1 MSNEEKTLEQVL
13 WDSANVMR
21 QTMGAAD
28 YMNYAL
34 GIIFYKHLSD
44 KVLESAAMT
53 LVDAGEMEESDVETE
68 AQRQAVYQK
77 YYSDESFRDDLL
89 DSMDMDYTIKPEATF
104 TALMDEIRAQ
114 KFQLE
119 HLNQAF
125 TDIEQSNS
133 DLLGH
138 LFDDVDLHSTK
149 LGSTPQKRNEL
160 IADVMTALAP
170 LNLDSHSGDILG
182 DAYEYMISNFASD
195 MGQKAGEFYTPQ
207 SVSTLLTHIVTSG
220 NEEKK
225 GFSAYDPAMGSGSL
239 LLNVKHYIQ
248 DADSIEYY
256 GQEIKTST
264 YNLARMNMI
273 IHGVAATNQ
282 HLHNADTLD
291 KDWPADEVTDFD
303 AVMMNPPYSQK
314 WSADKGFL
322 SDPRFSDYGVLAPKS
337 KADYAFLLH
346 GLYHLKST
354 GTMGIVLPHGVL
366 FRGGTEGKIRQ
377 KLLEKGYIYAVIGL
391 PAGIFYST
399 GIPTIIMVLKK
410 DRPGR
415 DVLFID
421 GSKEFVKG
429 KPQNTLTD
437 VNIDRLYNA
446 YKDRKD
452 EEKFCHVA
460 TFEEIQENDF
470 NLNIPRYVDTFE
482 PEPDVD
488 LGELNKE
495 MAETNEQIKANEK
508 ELLAMLKELT
518 RRIPRKSKTFRISST
533 CLNEVTCDEKRN
545 KESPDYTIPGLHRRL
560 ETA

>member
-1 MSNEEKTLEQVL
+1 MASLKGETIMNNEEKNLEQVL

-28 YMNYAL
+28 YMDYAL
-34 GIIFYKHLSD
+34 GLIFYKHLSD
-44 KVLESAAMT
+44 KTLETAAQALT
-53 LVDAGEMEESDVETE
+53 DTGEMEESEVATE
-68 AQRQAVYQK
+68 EQRQAAYK
-77 YYSDESFRDDLL
+77 TYYDDPDSHDDLL
-89 DSMDMDYTIKPEATF
+89 ASMDMDYTIKPDFTF
-104 TALMDEIRAQ
+104 TAFLKEI
-114 KFQLE
+114 KDKTFQLE
-119 HLNQAF
+119 HLEQAF
-125 TDIEQSNS
+125 RDLEQSNA

-138 LFDDVDLHSTK
+138 LFDDVDLHSNK
-149 LGSTPQKRNEL
+149 LGPTPQKQNDL
-160 IADVMTALAP
+160 IADVMQALAP
-170 LNLDSHSGDILG
+170 LNLDSHSGDVLG
-182 DAYEYMISNFASD
+182 DAYEYLIGNFASD

-220 NEEKK
+220 YEDKK

-239 LLNVKHYIQ
+239 LLNVRKYIQ
-248 DADSIEYY
+248 SADSIEYY

-273 IHGVAATNQ
+273 IHGVSATNQ

-322 SDPRFSDYGVLAPKS
+322 NDPRFSDYGVLAPKS

-366 FRGGTEGKIRQ
+366 FRGAAEGKIRQ

-437 VNIDRLYNA
+437 ANIERLYKT

-508 ELLAMLKELT
+508 ELLDMLKELT
-518 RRIPRKSKTFRISST
+518 TTDAKKAKDLQDF
-533 CLNEVTCDEKRN
+533 
-545 KESPDYTIPGLHRRL
+545 LHL
-560 ETA
+560 FE

>member
-1 MSNEEKTLEQVL
+1 MENENKSLEQVL

-28 YMNYAL
+28 YMSYAL
-34 GIIFYKHLSD
+34 GLIFYKHLSD
-44 KVLESAAMT
+44 KTLESSAKV
-53 LVDAGEMEESDVETE
+53 LVDSGEVDGSVVETE
-68 AQRQAVYQK
+68 SQRQEVYK
-77 YYSDESFRDDLL
+77 KFYEDKTFHDDLL
-89 DSMDMDYTIKPEATF
+89 YSMDMDYEIKPNFTF
-104 TALMDEIRAQ
+104 TALVDEIKDK

-119 HLNQAF
+119 HLQQGF
-125 TDIEQSNS
+125 SDLEQSNPE
-133 DLLGH
+133 LLGH

-149 LGSTPQKRNEL
+149 LGSTPQKQNEM
-160 IADVMTALAP
+160 ISGVMKALAP
-170 LNLDSHSGDILG
+170 LNLDSHSVDILG
-182 DAYEYMISNFASD
+182 NAYEYLIGNFASD

-207 SVSTLLTHIVTSG
+207 SVSRLLTHIVTWG
-220 NEEKK
+220 KEEKQ
-225 GFSAYDPAMGSGSL
+225 GFTAYDPAMGSGSL
-239 LLNVKHYIQ
+239 LLNVRRYIK
-248 DADSIEYY
+248 DADSINYY

-264 YNLARMNMI
+264 FNLARMNMI
-273 IHGVAATNQ
+273 IHGISATNQ
-282 HLHNADTLD
+282 HLRNADTLD
-291 KDWPADEVTDFD
+291 KDWPADEITDFD

-346 GLYHLKST
+346 GLFHLKST

-366 FRGGTEGKIRQ
+366 FRGAAEGKIRQ

-421 GSKEFVKG
+421 GSKEFIKG
-429 KPQNTLTD
+429 KPQNLLED
-437 VNIDRLYNA
+437 KNIDKLFQA

-452 EEKFCHVA
+452 VDKFAHVA
-460 TFEEIQENDF
+460 SFDEIRENEF

-482 PEPDVD
+482 PEPEID
-488 LGELNKE
+488 LAEVNKA
-495 MAETNEQIKANEK
+495 MAETNKEIAQNED
-508 ELLAMLKELT
+508 ELLAMLQELT
-518 RRIPRKSKTFRISST
+518 TD
-533 CLNEVTCDEKRN
+533 DEKKAKDLQN
-545 KESPDYTIPGLHRRL
+545 FLRL
-560 ETA
+560 MK

>member
-1 MSNEEKTLEQVL
+1 MTNEEKNLEQVL

-28 YMNYAL
+28 YMDYAL
-34 GIIFYKHLSD
+34 GLIFYKHLSD
-44 KVLESAAMT
+44 KTLETAAQALT
-53 LVDAGEMEESDVETE
+53 DTGEMEESEGATE
-68 AQRQAVYQK
+68 EQRQAAYK
-77 YYSDESFRDDLL
+77 TYYDDPDSHDDLL
-89 DSMDMDYTIKPEATF
+89 ASMDMDYTIKPDFTF
-104 TALMDEIRAQ
+104 TAFLKEI
-114 KFQLE
+114 KDKTFQLE
-119 HLNQAF
+119 HLEQAF
-125 TDIEQSNS
+125 RDLEQSNAE
-133 DLLGH
+133 LLGH
-138 LFDDVDLHSTK
+138 LFDDVDLHSNK
-149 LGSTPQKRNEL
+149 LGPTPQKQNDL
-160 IADVMTALAP
+160 IADVMQALAP
-170 LNLDSHSGDILG
+170 LNLDSHSGDVLG
-182 DAYEYMISNFASD
+182 DAYEYLIGNFASD

-220 NEEKK
+220 YEDKK

-239 LLNVKHYIQ
+239 LLNVRKYIQ
-248 DADSIEYY
+248 SADSIEYY

-273 IHGVAATNQ
+273 IHGVSATNQ

-291 KDWPADEVTDFD
+291 KDWPTDEVTDFD

-322 SDPRFSDYGVLAPKS
+322 NDPRFSDYGVLAPKS

-366 FRGGTEGKIRQ
+366 FRGAAEGKIRQ

-437 VNIDRLYNA
+437 ANIERLYKA

-460 TFEEIQENDF
+460 TFEEIKDNDF

-518 RRIPRKSKTFRISST
+518 TTDTKKAKDLQDF
-533 CLNEVTCDEKRN
+533 
-545 KESPDYTIPGLHRRL
+545 LHL
-560 ETA
+560 FE

>member
-1 MSNEEKTLEQVL
+1 MNNEEKNLEQVL
-13 WDSANVMR
+13 WDSANIMR

-28 YMNYAL
+28 YMDYAL
-34 GIIFYKHLSD
+34 GLIFYKHLSD
-44 KVLESAAMT
+44 KTLETAAQALT
-53 LVDAGEMEESDVETE
+53 EAGEIDESEVATEE
-68 AQRQAVYQK
+68 QRQEAYTK
-77 YYSDESFRDDLL
+77 YYDDPDSQEYLL
-89 DSMDMDYTIKPEATF
+89 ASMDMDYTIKPDFTF
-104 TALMDEIRAQ
+104 TAFLKEI
-114 KFQLE
+114 KDKTFQLE
-119 HLNQAF
+119 HLEQAF
-125 TDIEQSNS
+125 RDLEQSNA

-138 LFDDVDLHSTK
+138 LFDDVDLHSNK
-149 LGSTPQKRNEL
+149 LGPTPQKQNDL
-160 IADVMTALAP
+160 IADVMQALAP
-170 LNLDSHSGDILG
+170 LNLDSHSGDVLG
-182 DAYEYMISNFASD
+182 DAYEYLIGNFASD

-220 NEEKK
+220 YEDKK

-239 LLNVKHYIQ
+239 LLNVRKYIES
-248 DADSIEYY
+248 ADSIEYY

-273 IHGVAATNQ
+273 IHGVSATNQ

-322 SDPRFSDYGVLAPKS
+322 NDPRFSDYGVLAPKS

-366 FRGGTEGKIRQ
+366 FRGAAEGKIRQ

-437 VNIDRLYNA
+437 ANIERLYKA

-460 TFEEIQENDF
+460 TFEEIKENDF

-495 MAETNEQIKANEK
+495 MAETNEQIEANEK

-518 RRIPRKSKTFRISST
+518 TTDAKKAKDLQDF
-533 CLNEVTCDEKRN
+533 
-545 KESPDYTIPGLHRRL
+545 LHL
-560 ETA
+560 FE

>member
-1 MSNEEKTLEQVL
+1 MTNEEKNLEQVL

-28 YMNYAL
+28 YMDYAL
-34 GIIFYKHLSD
+34 GLIFYKHLSD
-44 KVLESAAMT
+44 KTLETAAQALT
-53 LVDAGEMEESDVETE
+53 DTGEMEESEVATE
-68 AQRQAVYQK
+68 EQRQATYK
-77 YYSDESFRDDLL
+77 TYYDDPDSHDDLL
-89 DSMDMDYTIKPEATF
+89 ASMDMDYTIKPDFTF
-104 TALMDEIRAQ
+104 TAFLKEI
-114 KFQLE
+114 KDKTFQLE
-119 HLNQAF
+119 HLEQAF
-125 TDIEQSNS
+125 RDLEQSNA

-138 LFDDVDLHSTK
+138 LFDDVDLHSNK
-149 LGSTPQKRNEL
+149 LGPTPQKQNDL
-160 IADVMTALAP
+160 IADVMQALAP
-170 LNLDSHSGDILG
+170 LNLDSHNGDVLG
-182 DAYEYMISNFASD
+182 DAYEYLIGNFASD

-220 NEEKK
+220 YEDKK

-239 LLNVKHYIQ
+239 LLNVRKYIQ
-248 DADSIEYY
+248 SADSIEYY

-273 IHGVAATNQ
+273 IHGVSATNQ
-282 HLHNADTLD
+282 HIHNADTLD

-322 SDPRFSDYGVLAPKS
+322 NDPRFSDYGVLAPKS

-366 FRGGTEGKIRQ
+366 FRGAAEGKIRQ

-437 VNIDRLYNA
+437 ANIERLYNA

-495 MAETNEQIKANEK
+495 MAETNEQIEANEK

-518 RRIPRKSKTFRISST
+518 TTDIKKAKDLQDF
-533 CLNEVTCDEKRN
+533 
-545 KESPDYTIPGLHRRL
+545 LHL
-560 ETA
+560 FE

>member
-1 MSNEEKTLEQVL
+1 MNNEEKNLEQVL

-28 YMNYAL
+28 YMDYAL
-34 GIIFYKHLSD
+34 GLIFYKHLSD
-44 KVLESAAMT
+44 KTLETAAQALT
-53 LVDAGEMEESDVETE
+53 EAGEIDESEVATEEQWQE
-68 AQRQAVYQK
+68 AYTK
-77 YYSDESFRDDLL
+77 YYDDPDSQEYLL
-89 DSMDMDYTIKPEATF
+89 ASMDMDYTIKPDFTF
-104 TALMDEIRAQ
+104 TAFLKEI
-114 KFQLE
+114 KDKTFQLE
-119 HLNQAF
+119 HLEQAF
-125 TDIEQSNS
+125 RDLEQSNA

-138 LFDDVDLHSTK
+138 LFDDVDLHSNK
-149 LGSTPQKRNEL
+149 LGPTPQKQNDL
-160 IADVMTALAP
+160 IADVMQALAP
-170 LNLDSHSGDILG
+170 LNLDSHSGDVLG
-182 DAYEYMISNFASD
+182 DAYEYLIGNFASD

-220 NEEKK
+220 YEDKK

-239 LLNVKHYIQ
+239 LLNVRKYIQ
-248 DADSIEYY
+248 SADSIEYY

-273 IHGVAATNQ
+273 IHGVSATNQ

-322 SDPRFSDYGVLAPKS
+322 NDPRFSDYGVLAPKS

-366 FRGGTEGKIRQ
+366 FRGAAEGKIRQ

-437 VNIDRLYNA
+437 ANIERLYKA

-495 MAETNEQIKANEK
+495 MAETNEQIEANEK
-508 ELLAMLKELT
+508 ELLDMLKELT
-518 RRIPRKSKTFRISST
+518 TMDTKKAKDLQDF
-533 CLNEVTCDEKRN
+533 
-545 KESPDYTIPGLHRRL
+545 LHL
-560 ETA
+560 FE

>member
-1 MSNEEKTLEQVL
+1 MTNEEKNLEQVL

-28 YMNYAL
+28 YMDYAL
-34 GIIFYKHLSD
+34 GLIFYKHLSD
-44 KVLESAAMT
+44 KTLETAAQALT
-53 LVDAGEMEESDVETE
+53 EAGEIDESEVATEE
-68 AQRQAVYQK
+68 QRQEAYTK
-77 YYSDESFRDDLL
+77 YYDDPDSQEYLL
-89 DSMDMDYTIKPEATF
+89 ASMDMDYTIKPDFTF
-104 TALMDEIRAQ
+104 TAFLKEI
-114 KFQLE
+114 KDKTFQLE
-119 HLNQAF
+119 HLEQAF
-125 TDIEQSNS
+125 RDLEQSNA

-138 LFDDVDLHSTK
+138 LFDDVDLHSNK
-149 LGSTPQKRNEL
+149 LGPTPQKQNDL
-160 IADVMTALAP
+160 IADVMQALAP
-170 LNLDSHSGDILG
+170 LNLDSHSGDVLG
-182 DAYEYMISNFASD
+182 DAYEYLIGNFASD

-220 NEEKK
+220 YEDKK

-239 LLNVKHYIQ
+239 LLNVRKYIQ
-248 DADSIEYY
+248 SADSIEYY

-273 IHGVAATNQ
+273 IHGVSATNQ

-322 SDPRFSDYGVLAPKS
+322 NDPRFSDYGVLAPKS

-366 FRGGTEGKIRQ
+366 FRGAAEGKIRQ

-437 VNIDRLYNA
+437 ANSERLYKA

-495 MAETNEQIKANEK
+495 MAETNEQIEANEK
-508 ELLAMLKELT
+508 ELLDMLKELT
-518 RRIPRKSKTFRISST
+518 TTDTKKAKDLQDF
-533 CLNEVTCDEKRN
+533 
-545 KESPDYTIPGLHRRL
+545 LHL
-560 ETA
+560 FE

>member
-1 MSNEEKTLEQVL
+1 MNNEEKNLEQVL

-28 YMNYAL
+28 YMDYAL
-34 GIIFYKHLSD
+34 GLIFYKHLSD
-44 KVLESAAMT
+44 KTLETAAQALT
-53 LVDAGEMEESDVETE
+53 EAGEIDESEVATEE
-68 AQRQAVYQK
+68 QRQEAYTK
-77 YYSDESFRDDLL
+77 YYDDPDSQEYLL
-89 DSMDMDYTIKPEATF
+89 ASMDMDYTIKPDFTF
-104 TALMDEIRAQ
+104 TAFLKEI
-114 KFQLE
+114 KDKTFQLE
-119 HLNQAF
+119 HLEQAF
-125 TDIEQSNS
+125 RDLEQSNA

-138 LFDDVDLHSTK
+138 LFDDVDLHSNK
-149 LGSTPQKRNEL
+149 LGPTPQKQNDL
-160 IADVMTALAP
+160 IADVMQALAP
-170 LNLDSHSGDILG
+170 LNLDSHSGDVLG
-182 DAYEYMISNFASD
+182 DAYEYLIGNFASD

-207 SVSTLLTHIVTSG
+207 FVSTLLTHIVTSG
-220 NEEKK
+220 YEDKK

-239 LLNVKHYIQ
+239 LLNVRKYIQ
-248 DADSIEYY
+248 SADSIEYY

-273 IHGVAATNQ
+273 IHGVSATNQ

-322 SDPRFSDYGVLAPKS
+322 NDPRFSDYGVLAPKS

-366 FRGGTEGKIRQ
+366 FRGAAEGKIRQ

-437 VNIDRLYNA
+437 ANIERLYNA

-495 MAETNEQIKANEK
+495 MAETNEQIEANEK

-518 RRIPRKSKTFRISST
+518 TTDTKKAKDLQDF
-533 CLNEVTCDEKRN
+533 
-545 KESPDYTIPGLHRRL
+545 LHL
-560 ETA
+560 FE

>member
-1 MSNEEKTLEQVL
+1 MASLKGETIMNNEEKNLEQVL

-28 YMNYAL
+28 YMDYAL
-34 GIIFYKHLSD
+34 GLIFYKHLSD
-44 KVLESAAMT
+44 KTLETAAQALT
-53 LVDAGEMEESDVETE
+53 DTGEMEESEVATE
-68 AQRQAVYQK
+68 EQRQAAYK
-77 YYSDESFRDDLL
+77 TYYDDPDSHDDLL
-89 DSMDMDYTIKPEATF
+89 ASMDMDYTIKPDFTF
-104 TALMDEIRAQ
+104 TAFLKEI
-114 KFQLE
+114 KDKTFQLE
-119 HLNQAF
+119 HLEQAF
-125 TDIEQSNS
+125 RDLEQSNA

-138 LFDDVDLHSTK
+138 LFDDVDLHSNK
-149 LGSTPQKRNEL
+149 LGPTPQKQNDL
-160 IADVMTALAP
+160 IADVMQALAP
-170 LNLDSHSGDILG
+170 LNLDSHNGDVLG
-182 DAYEYMISNFASD
+182 DAYEYLIGNFASD

-220 NEEKK
+220 YEDKK

-239 LLNVKHYIQ
+239 LLNVRKYINS
-248 DADSIEYY
+248 ADSIEYY

-273 IHGVAATNQ
+273 IHGVSATNQ

-322 SDPRFSDYGVLAPKS
+322 NDPRFSDYGVLAPKS

-366 FRGGTEGKIRQ
+366 FRGAAEGKIRQ

-437 VNIDRLYNA
+437 ANIERLYNA

-508 ELLAMLKELT
+508 ELLDILKELT
-518 RRIPRKSKTFRISST
+518 TTDTKKAKDLQDF
-533 CLNEVTCDEKRN
+533 
-545 KESPDYTIPGLHRRL
+545 LHL
-560 ETA
+560 FE

>member
-1 MSNEEKTLEQVL
+1 MNNEEKNLEQVL

-28 YMNYAL
+28 YMDYAL
-34 GIIFYKHLSD
+34 GLIFYKHLSD
-44 KVLESAAMT
+44 KTLETAAQALT
-53 LVDAGEMEESDVETE
+53 DTGEMKESEVATEE
-68 AQRQAVYQK
+68 QRQAAYK
-77 YYSDESFRDDLL
+77 TYYDDPDSHDDLL
-89 DSMDMDYTIKPEATF
+89 ASMDMDYTIKPDFTF
-104 TALMDEIRAQ
+104 TAFLKEI
-114 KFQLE
+114 KDKTFQLE
-119 HLNQAF
+119 HLEQAF
-125 TDIEQSNS
+125 RDLEQSNA

-138 LFDDVDLHSTK
+138 LFDDVDLHSNK
-149 LGSTPQKRNEL
+149 LGPTPQKQNDL
-160 IADVMTALAP
+160 IADVMQALAP
-170 LNLDSHSGDILG
+170 LNLDSHSGDVLG
-182 DAYEYMISNFASD
+182 DAYEYLIGNFASD

-220 NEEKK
+220 YEDKK

-239 LLNVKHYIQ
+239 LLNVRKYIQ
-248 DADSIEYY
+248 SADSIEYY

-273 IHGVAATNQ
+273 IHGVSATNQ

-322 SDPRFSDYGVLAPKS
+322 NDPRFSDYGVLAPKS

-366 FRGGTEGKIRQ
+366 FRGAAEGKIRQ

-437 VNIDRLYNA
+437 ANIERLYKA

-518 RRIPRKSKTFRISST
+518 TTDTKKAKDLQDF
-533 CLNEVTCDEKRN
+533 
-545 KESPDYTIPGLHRRL
+545 LHL
-560 ETA
+560 FE

>member
-1 MSNEEKTLEQVL
+1 MTNEEKNLEQVL

-28 YMNYAL
+28 YMDYAL
-34 GIIFYKHLSD
+34 GLIFYKHLSD
-44 KVLESAAMT
+44 KTLETAAQALT
-53 LVDAGEMEESDVETE
+53 EAGEMEESEVATE
-68 AQRQAVYQK
+68 EQRQEAYTK
-77 YYSDESFRDDLL
+77 YYDDPDSQEYLL
-89 DSMDMDYTIKPEATF
+89 ASMDMDYTIKPDFTF
-104 TALMDEIRAQ
+104 TAFLKEI
-114 KFQLE
+114 KDKTFQLE
-119 HLNQAF
+119 HLEQAF
-125 TDIEQSNS
+125 RDLEQSNAE
-133 DLLGH
+133 LLGH
-138 LFDDVDLHSTK
+138 LFDDVDLHSNK
-149 LGSTPQKRNEL
+149 LGPTPQKQNDL
-160 IADVMTALAP
+160 IADVMQALAP
-170 LNLDSHSGDILG
+170 LNLDSHSGDVLG
-182 DAYEYMISNFASD
+182 DAYEYLIGNFASD

-220 NEEKK
+220 YEDKK

-239 LLNVKHYIQ
+239 LLNVRKYIQ
-248 DADSIEYY
+248 SANSIEYY

-273 IHGVAATNQ
+273 IHGVSATNQ

-322 SDPRFSDYGVLAPKS
+322 NDPRFSDYGVLAPKS

-366 FRGGTEGKIRQ
+366 FRGAAEGKIRQ

-437 VNIDRLYNA
+437 ANIERLYKA

-508 ELLAMLKELT
+508 ELLDMLKELT
-518 RRIPRKSKTFRISST
+518 TTDAKKAK
-533 CLNEVTCDEKRN
+533 D
-545 KESPDYTIPGLHRRL
+545 LHDFL
-560 ETA
+560 HLFE

>member
-1 MSNEEKTLEQVL
+1 MNNEEKNLEQVL

-28 YMNYAL
+28 YMDYAL
-34 GIIFYKHLSD
+34 GLIFYKHLSD
-44 KVLESAAMT
+44 KTLETAVQALT
-53 LVDAGEMEESDVETE
+53 EAGEIDESEVATEE
-68 AQRQAVYQK
+68 QRQEAYTK
-77 YYSDESFRDDLL
+77 YYDDPDSQEYLL
-89 DSMDMDYTIKPEATF
+89 ASMDMDYTIKPDFTF
-104 TALMDEIRAQ
+104 TAFLKEI
-114 KFQLE
+114 KDKTFQLE
-119 HLNQAF
+119 HLEQAF
-125 TDIEQSNS
+125 RDLEQSNA

-138 LFDDVDLHSTK
+138 LFDDVDLHSNK
-149 LGSTPQKRNEL
+149 LGPTPQKQNDL
-160 IADVMTALAP
+160 IADVMQALAP
-170 LNLDSHSGDILG
+170 LNLDSHSGDVLG
-182 DAYEYMISNFASD
+182 DAYEYLIGNFASD

-220 NEEKK
+220 YEDKK

-239 LLNVKHYIQ
+239 LLNVRKYIQ
-248 DADSIEYY
+248 SADSIEYY

-273 IHGVAATNQ
+273 IHGVSATNQ

-322 SDPRFSDYGVLAPKS
+322 NDPRFSDYGVLAPKS

-366 FRGGTEGKIRQ
+366 FRGAAEGKIRQ

-437 VNIDRLYNA
+437 ANIERLYKA

-508 ELLAMLKELT
+508 ELLDMLKELT
-518 RRIPRKSKTFRISST
+518 TTDTKKAKDLQDF
-533 CLNEVTCDEKRN
+533 
-545 KESPDYTIPGLHRRL
+545 LHL
-560 ETA
+560 FE

>member
-1 MSNEEKTLEQVL
+1 MINEEKNLEQVL

-28 YMNYAL
+28 YMDYAL
-34 GIIFYKHLSD
+34 GLIFYKHLSD
-44 KVLESAAMT
+44 KTLETAAQALT
-53 LVDAGEMEESDVETE
+53 DTGEMEESEVATE
-68 AQRQAVYQK
+68 EQRQVAYK
-77 YYSDESFRDDLL
+77 TYYDDPDSHDDLL
-89 DSMDMDYTIKPEATF
+89 ASMDMDYTIKPDFTF
-104 TALMDEIRAQ
+104 TAFLKEI
-114 KFQLE
+114 KDKTFQLE
-119 HLNQAF
+119 HLEQAF
-125 TDIEQSNS
+125 RDLEQSNAE
-133 DLLGH
+133 LLGH
-138 LFDDVDLHSTK
+138 LFDDVDLHSNK
-149 LGSTPQKRNEL
+149 LGPTPQKQNDL
-160 IADVMTALAP
+160 IADVMQALAP
-170 LNLDSHSGDILG
+170 LNLDSHSGDVLG
-182 DAYEYMISNFASD
+182 DAYEYLIGNFASD

-220 NEEKK
+220 YEDKK

-239 LLNVKHYIQ
+239 LLNVRKYIKS
-248 DADSIEYY
+248 ADSIEYY

-273 IHGVAATNQ
+273 IHGVSATNQ

-314 WSADKGFL
+314 WTADKGFL
-322 SDPRFSDYGVLAPKS
+322 NDPRFSDYGVLAPKS

-366 FRGGTEGKIRQ
+366 FRGAAEGKIRQ

-429 KPQNTLTD
+429 KPQNTLTAA
-437 VNIDRLYNA
+437 NIERLYNA

-452 EEKFCHVA
+452 EDKFCHVA
-460 TFEEIQENDF
+460 TFEEIKENDF

-495 MAETNEQIKANEK
+495 MAETNEQIEANEK
-508 ELLAMLKELT
+508 ELLTMLKELT
-518 RRIPRKSKTFRISST
+518 TTDTKKAKDLQDFFH
-533 CLNEVTCDEKRN
+533 LLK
-545 KESPDYTIPGLHRRL
+545 
-560 ETA
+560 

>member
-1 MSNEEKTLEQVL
+1 MNNEEKNLEQVL

-28 YMNYAL
+28 YMDYAL
-34 GIIFYKHLSD
+34 GLIFYKHLSD
-44 KVLESAAMT
+44 KTLETAAQALT
-53 LVDAGEMEESDVETE
+53 EAGEIDESEVATEE
-68 AQRQAVYQK
+68 QRQEAYTK
-77 YYSDESFRDDLL
+77 YYDDPDSQEYLL
-89 DSMDMDYTIKPEATF
+89 ASMDMDYTIKPDFTF
-104 TALMDEIRAQ
+104 TAFLKEI
-114 KFQLE
+114 KDKTFQLE
-119 HLNQAF
+119 HLEQAF
-125 TDIEQSNS
+125 QDLEQSNA

-138 LFDDVDLHSTK
+138 LFDDVDLHSNK
-149 LGSTPQKRNEL
+149 LGPTPQKQNDL
-160 IADVMTALAP
+160 IADVMQALAP
-170 LNLDSHSGDILG
+170 LNLDSHSGDVLG
-182 DAYEYMISNFASD
+182 DAYEYLIGNFASD

-220 NEEKK
+220 YEDKK

-239 LLNVKHYIQ
+239 LLNVRKYIES
-248 DADSIEYY
+248 ADSIEYY

-273 IHGVAATNQ
+273 IHGVSATNQ

-322 SDPRFSDYGVLAPKS
+322 NDPRFSDYGVLAPRS

-366 FRGGTEGKIRQ
+366 FRGAAEGKIRQ

-437 VNIDRLYNA
+437 ANIERLYNA

-495 MAETNEQIKANEK
+495 MTETTEQIEANEK

-518 RRIPRKSKTFRISST
+518 TTDTKKAKALQDF
-533 CLNEVTCDEKRN
+533 
-545 KESPDYTIPGLHRRL
+545 LHL
-560 ETA
+560 FK

>member
-1 MSNEEKTLEQVL
+1 MNNEEKNLEQVL

-28 YMNYAL
+28 YMDYAL
-34 GIIFYKHLSD
+34 GLIFYKHLSD
-44 KVLESAAMT
+44 KTLETAAQALT
-53 LVDAGEMEESDVETE
+53 EAGEIDESEVATEE
-68 AQRQAVYQK
+68 QRQEAYTK
-77 YYSDESFRDDLL
+77 YYDDPDSQEYLL
-89 DSMDMDYTIKPEATF
+89 ASMDMDYTIKPDFTF
-104 TALMDEIRAQ
+104 TAFLKEI
-114 KFQLE
+114 KDKTFQLE
-119 HLNQAF
+119 HLEQAF
-125 TDIEQSNS
+125 RDLEQSNA

-138 LFDDVDLHSTK
+138 LFDDVDLHSNK
-149 LGSTPQKRNEL
+149 LGPTPQKQNDL
-160 IADVMTALAP
+160 IADVMQALAP
-170 LNLDSHSGDILG
+170 LNLDSHSGDVLG
-182 DAYEYMISNFASD
+182 DAYEYLIGNFASD

-220 NEEKK
+220 YEDKK

-239 LLNVKHYIQ
+239 LLNVRKYIQ
-248 DADSIEYY
+248 SADSIEYY

-273 IHGVAATNQ
+273 IHGVSATNQ

-322 SDPRFSDYGVLAPKS
+322 NDPRFSDYGVLAPKS

-366 FRGGTEGKIRQ
+366 FRGAAEGKIRQ

-410 DRPGR
+410 GRPGR

-437 VNIDRLYNA
+437 ANIERLYKA

-495 MAETNEQIKANEK
+495 MAETNEQIEANEK
-508 ELLAMLKELT
+508 KLLAMLKELT
-518 RRIPRKSKTFRISST
+518 TTDTKKAKDLQDF
-533 CLNEVTCDEKRN
+533 
-545 KESPDYTIPGLHRRL
+545 LHL
-560 ETA
+560 FE

>member
-1 MSNEEKTLEQVL
+1 MINEEKNLEQVL

-28 YMNYAL
+28 YMDYAL
-34 GIIFYKHLSD
+34 GLIFYKHLSD
-44 KVLESAAMT
+44 KTLETAAQALT
-53 LVDAGEMEESDVETE
+53 DTGEMEESEVATE
-68 AQRQAVYQK
+68 EQRQVAYK
-77 YYSDESFRDDLL
+77 TYYDDPDSHDDLL
-89 DSMDMDYTIKPEATF
+89 ASMDMDYTIKPDFTF
-104 TALMDEIRAQ
+104 TAFLKEI
-114 KFQLE
+114 KDKTFQLE
-119 HLNQAF
+119 HLEQAF
-125 TDIEQSNS
+125 RDLEQSNAE
-133 DLLGH
+133 LLGH
-138 LFDDVDLHSTK
+138 LFDDVDLHSNK
-149 LGSTPQKRNEL
+149 LGPTPQKQNDL
-160 IADVMTALAP
+160 IADVMQALAP
-170 LNLDSHSGDILG
+170 LNLDSHSGDVLG
-182 DAYEYMISNFASD
+182 DAYEYLIGNFASD

-220 NEEKK
+220 YEDKK

-239 LLNVKHYIQ
+239 LLNVRKYIKS
-248 DADSIEYY
+248 ADSIEYY

-273 IHGVAATNQ
+273 IHGVSATNQ

-314 WSADKGFL
+314 WTADKGFL
-322 SDPRFSDYGVLAPKS
+322 NDPRFSDYGVLAPKS

-366 FRGGTEGKIRQ
+366 FRGAAEGKIRQ

-429 KPQNTLTD
+429 KPQNTLTAA
-437 VNIDRLYNA
+437 NIERLYKA

-460 TFEEIQENDF
+460 TFEEIKDNDF

-518 RRIPRKSKTFRISST
+518 TTDAKKAKDLQDF
-533 CLNEVTCDEKRN
+533 
-545 KESPDYTIPGLHRRL
+545 LHL
-560 ETA
+560 FE

>member
-1 MSNEEKTLEQVL
+1 MINEEKNLEQVL

-28 YMNYAL
+28 YMDYAL
-34 GIIFYKHLSD
+34 GLIFYKHLSD
-44 KVLESAAMT
+44 KTLETAAQA
-53 LVDAGEMEESDVETE
+53 LIEAGEIDESEVATEE
-68 AQRQAVYQK
+68 QRQEAYTK
-77 YYSDESFRDDLL
+77 YYDDPDSQEYLL
-89 DSMDMDYTIKPEATF
+89 ASMDMDYTIKPDFTF
-104 TALMDEIRAQ
+104 TAFLKEI
-114 KFQLE
+114 KDKTFQLE
-119 HLNQAF
+119 HLEQAF
-125 TDIEQSNS
+125 RDLEQSNAE
-133 DLLGH
+133 LLGH
-138 LFDDVDLHSTK
+138 LFDDVDLHSNK
-149 LGSTPQKRNEL
+149 LGPTPQKQNDL
-160 IADVMTALAP
+160 IADVMKALAP
-170 LNLDSHSGDILG
+170 LNLDSHSGDVLG
-182 DAYEYMISNFASD
+182 DAYEYLIGNFASD

-220 NEEKK
+220 YEDKK

-239 LLNVKHYIQ
+239 LLNVRKYIQ
-248 DADSIEYY
+248 SADSIEYY

-273 IHGVAATNQ
+273 IHGVSATNQ

-314 WSADKGFL
+314 WTADKGFL
-322 SDPRFSDYGVLAPKS
+322 NDPRFSDYGVLAPKS

-366 FRGGTEGKIRQ
+366 FRGAAEGKIRQ

-399 GIPTIIMVLKK
+399 GIPTIIMILKK

-437 VNIDRLYNA
+437 ANIERLYNA

-495 MAETNEQIKANEK
+495 MAETNEQIKVNEK
-508 ELLAMLKELT
+508 ELLDMLKELT
-518 RRIPRKSKTFRISST
+518 TTDTKKAKDLQDF
-533 CLNEVTCDEKRN
+533 
-545 KESPDYTIPGLHRRL
+545 LHL
-560 ETA
+560 FE

>member
-1 MSNEEKTLEQVL
+1 MINEDKNLEQVL

-28 YMNYAL
+28 YMDYAL
-34 GIIFYKHLSD
+34 GLIFYKHLSD
-44 KVLESAAMT
+44 KTLETAAQALT
-53 LVDAGEMEESDVETE
+53 DTGEMEESEVATE
-68 AQRQAVYQK
+68 EQRQEAYK
-77 YYSDESFRDDLL
+77 TYYDDPDSHDDLL
-89 DSMDMDYTIKPEATF
+89 ASMDMDYTIKPDFTF
-104 TALMDEIRAQ
+104 TAFLKEI
-114 KFQLE
+114 KDKTFQLE
-119 HLNQAF
+119 HLEQAF
-125 TDIEQSNS
+125 RDLEQSNAE
-133 DLLGH
+133 LLGH
-138 LFDDVDLHSTK
+138 LFDDVDLHSNK
-149 LGSTPQKRNEL
+149 LGPTPQKQNDL
-160 IADVMTALAP
+160 IADVMQALAP
-170 LNLDSHSGDILG
+170 LNLDSHSGDVLG
-182 DAYEYMISNFASD
+182 DAYEYLIGNFASD

-220 NEEKK
+220 YEDKK

-239 LLNVKHYIQ
+239 LLNVRKYIKS
-248 DADSIEYY
+248 ADSIEYY

-273 IHGVAATNQ
+273 IHGVSATNQ

-314 WSADKGFL
+314 WTADKGFL
-322 SDPRFSDYGVLAPKS
+322 NDPRFSDYGVLAPKS

-354 GTMGIVLPHGVL
+354 GTMGLVLPHGVL
-366 FRGGTEGKIRQ
+366 FRGAAEGKIRQ

-429 KPQNTLTD
+429 KPQNTLTAA
-437 VNIDRLYNA
+437 NIERLYNA

-452 EEKFCHVA
+452 EDKFCHVA
-460 TFEEIQENDF
+460 TFEEIKENDF

-495 MAETNEQIKANEK
+495 MAETNEQIEANEK
-508 ELLAMLKELT
+508 ELLTMLKELT
-518 RRIPRKSKTFRISST
+518 TTDTKKAKDLQDF
-533 CLNEVTCDEKRN
+533 
-545 KESPDYTIPGLHRRL
+545 LHL
-560 ETA
+560 FE

>member
-1 MSNEEKTLEQVL
+1 MENENKSLEQVL

-28 YMNYAL
+28 YMSYAL
-34 GIIFYKHLSD
+34 GLIFYKHLSD
-44 KVLESAAMT
+44 KTLESSAKV
-53 LVDAGEMEESDVETE
+53 LVDSGEVDGSVVETE
-68 AQRQAVYQK
+68 SQRQEVYK
-77 YYSDESFRDDLL
+77 KFYEDKTFHDDLL
-89 DSMDMDYTIKPEATF
+89 NSMDMDYEIKPNFTF
-104 TALMDEIRAQ
+104 TALVDEIKDK

-119 HLNQAF
+119 HLQQGF
-125 TDIEQSNS
+125 SDLEQSNPE
-133 DLLGH
+133 LLGH

-149 LGSTPQKRNEL
+149 LGSTPQKQNEM
-160 IADVMTALAP
+160 ISGVMKALSP
-170 LNLDSHSGDILG
+170 LNLDSHSVDILG
-182 DAYEYMISNFASD
+182 NAYEYLIGNFASD

-207 SVSTLLTHIVTSG
+207 SVSRLLTHIVTWG
-220 NEEKK
+220 KEEKQ
-225 GFSAYDPAMGSGSL
+225 GFTAYDPAMGSGSL
-239 LLNVKHYIQ
+239 LLNVRRYIK
-248 DADSIEYY
+248 DADSINYY

-264 YNLARMNMI
+264 FNLARMNMI
-273 IHGVAATNQ
+273 IHGISATNQ
-282 HLHNADTLD
+282 HLRNADTLD
-291 KDWPADEVTDFD
+291 KDWPADEITDFD

-346 GLYHLKST
+346 GLFHLKST

-366 FRGGTEGKIRQ
+366 FRGAAEGKIRQ

-429 KPQNTLTD
+429 KPQNFLD
-437 VNIDRLYNA
+437 DKNIGKLFQT

-452 EEKFCHVA
+452 VDKFAHLA
-460 TFEEIQENDF
+460 SFDEIQKNEF

-482 PEPDVD
+482 PEPEID
-488 LGELNKE
+488 LAEVNKA
-495 MAETNEQIKANEK
+495 MAETNKEIAQNED
-508 ELLAMLKELT
+508 ELLAMLQELT
-518 RRIPRKSKTFRISST
+518 TD
-533 CLNEVTCDEKRN
+533 DEKKAKDL
-545 KESPDYTIPGLHRRL
+545 KEFL
-560 ETA
+560 ELLK

>member
-1 MSNEEKTLEQVL
+1 MNNEEKNLEQVL

-28 YMNYAL
+28 YMDYAL
-34 GIIFYKHLSD
+34 GLIFYKHLSD
-44 KVLESAAMT
+44 KTLETAAQALT
-53 LVDAGEMEESDVETE
+53 EAGEIDESEVATEE
-68 AQRQAVYQK
+68 QRQEAYTK
-77 YYSDESFRDDLL
+77 YYDDPDSQEYLL
-89 DSMDMDYTIKPEATF
+89 ASMDMDYTIKPDFTF
-104 TALMDEIRAQ
+104 TAFLKEI
-114 KFQLE
+114 KDKTFQLE
-119 HLNQAF
+119 HLEQAF
-125 TDIEQSNS
+125 RDLEQSNA

-138 LFDDVDLHSTK
+138 LFDDVDLHSNK
-149 LGSTPQKRNEL
+149 LGPTPQKQNDL
-160 IADVMTALAP
+160 IADVMQALAP
-170 LNLDSHSGDILG
+170 LNLDSHSGDVLG
-182 DAYEYMISNFASD
+182 DAYEYLIGNFASD

-220 NEEKK
+220 YEDKK

-239 LLNVKHYIQ
+239 LLNVRKYIQ
-248 DADSIEYY
+248 SADSIEYY

-273 IHGVAATNQ
+273 IHGVSATNQ

-322 SDPRFSDYGVLAPKS
+322 NDPRFSDYGVLAPKS

-366 FRGGTEGKIRQ
+366 FRGAAEGKIRQ

-410 DRPGR
+410 DRPSR

-429 KPQNTLTD
+429 KPQNTLTEA
-437 VNIDRLYNA
+437 NIDRLFNA

-452 EEKFCHVA
+452 EDKFCHVA
-460 TFEEIQENDF
+460 TFEEIKENDF

-495 MAETNEQIKANEK
+495 MAETNEQIQANEK

-518 RRIPRKSKTFRISST
+518 TTDTKKAKDLQDF
-533 CLNEVTCDEKRN
+533 
-545 KESPDYTIPGLHRRL
+545 LHMF
-560 ETA
+560 E

>member
-1 MSNEEKTLEQVL
+1 MNNEEKNLEQVL

-28 YMNYAL
+28 YMDYAL
-34 GIIFYKHLSD
+34 GLIFYKHLSD
-44 KVLESAAMT
+44 KTLETAAQALT
-53 LVDAGEMEESDVETE
+53 DTGEMEESEVATE
-68 AQRQAVYQK
+68 EQRQEAYTK
-77 YYSDESFRDDLL
+77 YYDDPDSQEYLL
-89 DSMDMDYTIKPEATF
+89 ASMDMDYTIKPDFTF
-104 TALMDEIRAQ
+104 TSFLKEI
-114 KFQLE
+114 KDKTFQLE
-119 HLNQAF
+119 HLEQAF
-125 TDIEQSNS
+125 RDLEQSNAE
-133 DLLGH
+133 LLGH
-138 LFDDVDLHSTK
+138 LFDDVDLHSNK
-149 LGSTPQKRNEL
+149 LGPTPQKQNDL
-160 IADVMTALAP
+160 IADVMQALAP
-170 LNLDSHSGDILG
+170 LNLDSHSGDVLG
-182 DAYEYMISNFASD
+182 DAYEYLIGNFASD

-220 NEEKK
+220 YEDKK

-239 LLNVKHYIQ
+239 LLNVRKYIES
-248 DADSIEYY
+248 ADSIEYY

-273 IHGVAATNQ
+273 IHGVSATNQ

-322 SDPRFSDYGVLAPKS
+322 NDPRFSDYGVLAPKS

-366 FRGGTEGKIRQ
+366 FRGAAEGKIRQ

-437 VNIDRLYNA
+437 ANIERLYNA

-495 MAETNEQIKANEK
+495 MAETNEQIEANEK
-508 ELLAMLKELT
+508 ELLDMLKELT
-518 RRIPRKSKTFRISST
+518 TTDTKKAKDLQDF
-533 CLNEVTCDEKRN
+533 
-545 KESPDYTIPGLHRRL
+545 LHL
-560 ETA
+560 FE

>member
-1 MSNEEKTLEQVL
+1 MINEEKNLEQVL

-28 YMNYAL
+28 YMDYAL
-34 GIIFYKHLSD
+34 GLIFYKHLSD
-44 KVLESAAMT
+44 KTLETAAQALT
-53 LVDAGEMEESDVETE
+53 DTGEMEESEVATE
-68 AQRQAVYQK
+68 EQRQVAYK
-77 YYSDESFRDDLL
+77 TYYDDPDSHDDLL
-89 DSMDMDYTIKPEATF
+89 ASMDMDYTIKPDFTF
-104 TALMDEIRAQ
+104 TAFLKEI
-114 KFQLE
+114 KDKTFQLE
-119 HLNQAF
+119 HLEQAF
-125 TDIEQSNS
+125 RDLEQSNAE
-133 DLLGH
+133 LLGH
-138 LFDDVDLHSTK
+138 LFDDVDLHSNK
-149 LGSTPQKRNEL
+149 LGPTPQKQNDL
-160 IADVMTALAP
+160 IADVMQALAP
-170 LNLDSHSGDILG
+170 LNLDSHSGDVLG
-182 DAYEYMISNFASD
+182 DAYEYLIGNFASD

-220 NEEKK
+220 YEDKK

-239 LLNVKHYIQ
+239 LLNVRKYIKS
-248 DADSIEYY
+248 ADSIEYY

-273 IHGVAATNQ
+273 IHGVSATNQ

-314 WSADKGFL
+314 WTADKGFL
-322 SDPRFSDYGVLAPKS
+322 NDPRFSDYGVLAPKS

-366 FRGGTEGKIRQ
+366 FRGAAEGKIRQ

-429 KPQNTLTD
+429 KPQNTLTAA
-437 VNIDRLYNA
+437 NIERLYNA

-452 EEKFCHVA
+452 EDKFCHVA
-460 TFEEIQENDF
+460 TFEEIKENDF

-495 MAETNEQIKANEK
+495 MAETNEQIEANEK
-508 ELLAMLKELT
+508 ELLTMLKELT
-518 RRIPRKSKTFRISST
+518 TTDTKKAKDLQDF
-533 CLNEVTCDEKRN
+533 
-545 KESPDYTIPGLHRRL
+545 LHL
-560 ETA
+560 FE

>member
-1 MSNEEKTLEQVL
+1 MGNESKSLEQVL

-34 GIIFYKHLSD
+34 GLIFYKHLSD
-44 KVLESAAMT
+44 KTLESAAKV
-53 LVDAGEMEESDVETE
+53 LVDSGEVDASAVETE
-68 AQRQAVYQK
+68 SQRQEVYK
-77 YYSDESFRDDLL
+77 RFYEDKDFHDDLL
-89 DSMDMDYTIKPEATF
+89 DSMDMDYEVKPDFTF
-104 TALMDEIRAQ
+104 TALVDEIRDK

-119 HLNQAF
+119 HLQQGF
-125 TDIEQSNS
+125 RDLEQSNS
-133 DLLGH
+133 DLLGG
-138 LFDDVDLHSTK
+138 LFADVDLESTK
-149 LGSTPQKRNEL
+149 LGSTPQKKNDMISE
-160 IADVMTALAP
+160 VMNALAP
-170 LNLDSHSGDILG
+170 LNLDSHSVDILG
-182 DAYEYMISNFASD
+182 NAYEYLIANFASD

-207 SVSTLLTHIVTSG
+207 AVSRLLTHIVTFG
-220 NEEKK
+220 KEDKK

-239 LLNVKHYIQ
+239 LLNVRQYIE
-248 DADSIEYY
+248 DADSINYF

-273 IHGVAATNQ
+273 IHGISATNQ
-282 HLHNADTLD
+282 HLRNADTLD
-291 KDWPADEVTDFD
+291 KDWPADEITDFD

-314 WSADKGFL
+314 WSAEKGFL
-322 SDPRFSDYGVLAPKS
+322 IDPRFSDYGVLAPKS
-337 KADYAFLLH
+337 KADYSFLLH
-346 GLYHLKST
+346 GFYHLKST

-366 FRGGTEGKIRQ
+366 FRGAAEGKIRQ

-429 KPQNTLTD
+429 KPQNFLD
-437 VNIDRLYNA
+437 DKNIDKLFQA

-452 EEKFCHVA
+452 VDKFAHVA
-460 TFEEIQENDF
+460 SFDEIRENEF

-482 PEPDVD
+482 PEPEID
-488 LGELNKE
+488 LAEVNKA
-495 MAETNEQIKANEK
+495 MAETNKEIAQNED
-508 ELLAMLKELT
+508 ELLAMLQELT
-518 RRIPRKSKTFRISST
+518 TEDGKKAKD
-533 CLNEVTCDEKRN
+533 L
-545 KESPDYTIPGLHRRL
+545 KEFL
-560 ETA
+560 ELLK

>member
-1 MSNEEKTLEQVL
+1 MINEDKNLEQVL

-28 YMNYAL
+28 YMDYAL
-34 GIIFYKHLSD
+34 GLIFYKHLSD
-44 KVLESAAMT
+44 KTLETAAQALT
-53 LVDAGEMEESDVETE
+53 DTGEMEESEVATE
-68 AQRQAVYQK
+68 EQRQEAYK
-77 YYSDESFRDDLL
+77 TYYDDPDSHDDLL
-89 DSMDMDYTIKPEATF
+89 ASMDMDYTIKPDFTF
-104 TALMDEIRAQ
+104 TAFLKEI
-114 KFQLE
+114 KDKTFQLE
-119 HLNQAF
+119 HLEQAF
-125 TDIEQSNS
+125 RDLEQSNAE
-133 DLLGH
+133 LLGH
-138 LFDDVDLHSTK
+138 LFDDVDLHSNK
-149 LGSTPQKRNEL
+149 LGPTPQKQNDL
-160 IADVMTALAP
+160 IADVMQALAP
-170 LNLDSHSGDILG
+170 LNLDSHSGDVLG
-182 DAYEYMISNFASD
+182 DAYEYLIGNFASD

-220 NEEKK
+220 YEDKK

-239 LLNVKHYIQ
+239 LLNVRKYIKS
-248 DADSIEYY
+248 ADSIEYY

-273 IHGVAATNQ
+273 IHGVSATNQ

-291 KDWPADEVTDFD
+291 KDWPADEVTNFD

-314 WSADKGFL
+314 WTADKGFL
-322 SDPRFSDYGVLAPKS
+322 NDPRFSDYGVLAPKS

-366 FRGGTEGKIRQ
+366 FRGAAEGKIRQ

-429 KPQNTLTD
+429 KPQNTLTAA
-437 VNIDRLYNA
+437 NIERLYNA

-452 EEKFCHVA
+452 EDKFCHVA
-460 TFEEIQENDF
+460 TFEEIKENDF

-495 MAETNEQIKANEK
+495 MAETNEQIEANEK
-508 ELLAMLKELT
+508 ELLTMLKELT
-518 RRIPRKSKTFRISST
+518 TTDTKKAKDLQDF
-533 CLNEVTCDEKRN
+533 
-545 KESPDYTIPGLHRRL
+545 LHL
-560 ETA
+560 FE

>member
-1 MSNEEKTLEQVL
+1 MTNEEKNLEQVL

-28 YMNYAL
+28 YMDYAL
-34 GIIFYKHLSD
+34 GLIFYKHLSD
-44 KVLESAAMT
+44 KTLETAAQALT
-53 LVDAGEMEESDVETE
+53 DTGEMEESEVATE
-68 AQRQAVYQK
+68 EQRQAAYK
-77 YYSDESFRDDLL
+77 TYYDDPDSHDDLL
-89 DSMDMDYTIKPEATF
+89 ASMDMDYTIKPDFTF
-104 TALMDEIRAQ
+104 TAFLKEI
-114 KFQLE
+114 KDKTFQLE
-119 HLNQAF
+119 HLEQAF
-125 TDIEQSNS
+125 RDLEQSNAE
-133 DLLGH
+133 LLGH
-138 LFDDVDLHSTK
+138 LFDDVDLHSNK
-149 LGSTPQKRNEL
+149 LGPTPQKQNDL
-160 IADVMTALAP
+160 IADVMQALAS
-170 LNLDSHSGDILG
+170 LNLDSHSGDVLG
-182 DAYEYMISNFASD
+182 DAYEYLIGNFASD

-207 SVSTLLTHIVTSG
+207 SVSTLLTHIVTSSY
-220 NEEKK
+220 EDKK

-239 LLNVKHYIQ
+239 LLNVRKYIEH
-248 DADSIEYY
+248 ADSIEYY

-273 IHGVAATNQ
+273 IHGVSATNQ

-291 KDWPADEVTDFD
+291 KDWPTDEVTDFD

-322 SDPRFSDYGVLAPKS
+322 NDPRFSDYGVLAPKS

-366 FRGGTEGKIRQ
+366 FRGAAEGKIRQ
-377 KLLEKGYIYAVIGL
+377 KLLEKGMIYAVIGL

-437 VNIDRLYNA
+437 ANIERLYNA

-488 LGELNKE
+488 LGELNEE
-495 MAETNEQIKANEK
+495 MAETNKQIEANEK

-518 RRIPRKSKTFRISST
+518 TTDTKKAKNLQDF
-533 CLNEVTCDEKRN
+533 
-545 KESPDYTIPGLHRRL
+545 LHL
-560 ETA
+560 FE

>member
-1 MSNEEKTLEQVL
+1 MINEEKNLEQVL

-28 YMNYAL
+28 YMDYAL
-34 GIIFYKHLSD
+34 GLIFYKHLSD
-44 KVLESAAMT
+44 KTLETAAQALT
-53 LVDAGEMEESDVETE
+53 DTGEMEESEVATE
-68 AQRQAVYQK
+68 EQRQVAYK
-77 YYSDESFRDDLL
+77 TYYDDPDSHDDLL
-89 DSMDMDYTIKPEATF
+89 ASMDMDYTIKPDFTF
-104 TALMDEIRAQ
+104 TAFLKEI
-114 KFQLE
+114 KDKTFQLE
-119 HLNQAF
+119 HLEQAF
-125 TDIEQSNS
+125 RDLEQSNAE
-133 DLLGH
+133 LLGH
-138 LFDDVDLHSTK
+138 LFDDVDLHSNK
-149 LGSTPQKRNEL
+149 LGPTPQKQNDL
-160 IADVMTALAP
+160 IADVMQALAP
-170 LNLDSHSGDILG
+170 LNLDSHSGDVLG
-182 DAYEYMISNFASD
+182 DAYEYLIGNFASD

-220 NEEKK
+220 YEDKK

-239 LLNVKHYIQ
+239 LLNVRKYIKS
-248 DADSIEYY
+248 ADSIEYY

-273 IHGVAATNQ
+273 IHGVSATNQ

-314 WSADKGFL
+314 WTADKGFL
-322 SDPRFSDYGVLAPKS
+322 NDPRFSDYGVLAPKS

-366 FRGGTEGKIRQ
+366 FRGAAEGKIRQ

-437 VNIDRLYNA
+437 ANIERLYKA

-460 TFEEIQENDF
+460 TFEEIKDNDF

-495 MAETNEQIKANEK
+495 MAETNEQIEANEK
-508 ELLAMLKELT
+508 ELLTMLKELT
-518 RRIPRKSKTFRISST
+518 TTDTKKAKDLQDFFH
-533 CLNEVTCDEKRN
+533 LLK
-545 KESPDYTIPGLHRRL
+545 
-560 ETA
+560 

>member
-1 MSNEEKTLEQVL
+1 MASLKGETIMNNEEKNLEQVL

-28 YMNYAL
+28 YMDYAL
-34 GIIFYKHLSD
+34 GLIFYKHLSD
-44 KVLESAAMT
+44 KTLETAAQALT
-53 LVDAGEMEESDVETE
+53 DTGEMEESEVATE
-68 AQRQAVYQK
+68 EQRQAAYK
-77 YYSDESFRDDLL
+77 TYYDDPDSHDDLL
-89 DSMDMDYTIKPEATF
+89 ASMDMDYTIKPDFTF
-104 TALMDEIRAQ
+104 TAFLKEI
-114 KFQLE
+114 KDKTFQLE
-119 HLNQAF
+119 HLEQAF
-125 TDIEQSNS
+125 RDLEQSNA

-138 LFDDVDLHSTK
+138 LFDDVDLHSNK
-149 LGSTPQKRNEL
+149 LGPTPQKQNDL
-160 IADVMTALAP
+160 IADVMQALAP
-170 LNLDSHSGDILG
+170 LNLDSHNGDVLS
-182 DAYEYMISNFASD
+182 DAYEYLIGNFASD

-220 NEEKK
+220 YEDKK

-239 LLNVKHYIQ
+239 LLNVRKYINS
-248 DADSIEYY
+248 ADSIEYY

-273 IHGVAATNQ
+273 IHGVSATNQ

-322 SDPRFSDYGVLAPKS
+322 NDPRFSDYGVLAPKS

-366 FRGGTEGKIRQ
+366 FRGAAEGKIRQ

-399 GIPTIIMVLKK
+399 GIPTIITVLKK

-437 VNIDRLYNA
+437 ANIERLYNA

-508 ELLAMLKELT
+508 ELLDILKELT
-518 RRIPRKSKTFRISST
+518 TTDTKKAKDLQDF
-533 CLNEVTCDEKRN
+533 
-545 KESPDYTIPGLHRRL
+545 LHL
-560 ETA
+560 FE